1 MQSKLIFSFLLFL
14 LPACYVF
21 GQTEQFKLEANQFG
35 LLEQTLLN
43 HAIENDPEI
52 KELDKK
58 LNKVGLVRDIGNIGS
73 SSIKS
78 SIRILNLSHYGADNS
93 ARFVT
98 NGLNLGSDVLNIAT
112 AGYRIHKTKKIKEQV
127 ENRISLI
134 KSELSKIISVLTTSV
149 DNIEARDKLI
159 NLVGEK
165 SANDYLSWLKVNTK

>member
-1 MQSKLIFSFLLFL
+1 MFLLST
-14 LPACYVF
+14 CYSF
-21 GQTEQFKLEANQFG
+21 GQTEQFKLEANKLG

-43 HAIENDPEI
+43 QAIENDPEI

-58 LNKVGLVRDIGNIGS
+58 LNKVGLVRDVGNIGS